1 LGAQCRMK
9 YKDIIKNSME
19 EIAQDE
25 NAVFIGYN
33 LKHGSRGYG
42 SLKDI
47 PESRILESPVAENLM
62 AGLAT
67 GMAIEGFKP
76 VLIFE
81 RHDFMLNA
89 LDSLVNYTDKLPVL
103 SNGQYQAP
111 MIIRA
116 IIGSK
121 TPINPGPQHSQDFS
135 DLFKKIFNF
144 PVYDPQS
151 ATELKQAYEHAKTFA
166 EPCMIIER
174 RDLYDRE

>member
-1 LGAQCRMK
+1 MK

-19 EIAQDE
+19 EIAKDE
-25 NAVFIGYN
+25 KAIFIGYN
-33 LKHGSRGYG
+33 LKHGSKGYG

-47 PESRILESPVAENLM
+47 PKSKILESPVAENLM
-62 AGLAT
+62 TGLAT

-89 LDSLVNYTDKLPVL
+89 LDSLVNYLDKLPIL
-103 SNGQYQAP
+103 SNQQYNAP

-116 IIGSK
+116 VIGSMN
-121 TPINPGPQHSQDFS
+121 PINPGPQHSQDFS
-135 DLFKKIFNF
+135 DFFKARFNF
-144 PVYDPQS
+144 PVYDPKN
-151 ATELKQAYEHAKTFA
+151 TYELKHSYEYAKKFK

-174 RDLYDRE
+174 RDLYDKE